1 MNLRRIKTDRLE
13 TLLFAHLMVT
23 AIVAVLAF
31 GTVEPWSLAI
41 FEINAL
47 VMAVL
52 LGLLQ
57 MLDPRFEWRRLR
69 FALPLWLL
77 LGWALI
83 QVVPFGVGA
92 SLTAAPETVPFDQLR
107 LQTIS
112 MDPQATREAI
122 SKLLA
127 LAIYF
132 TVALVVFR
140 RSDRRLLAVRI
151 LSIFG
156 LTISFLA
163 IVQRL
168 TWNGQIYWFRKVS
181 IYVAPFGPY
190 GNYNHF
196 AGMVELIFTMPL
208 AMVLFSRIRVEERLF
223 HALSVILL
231 VVAAILS
238 MSRGG
243 MLSIALQFLV
253 CLVVFVRWGRERQER
268 GRAIFLPLA
277 IIATVLIVSLWVG
290 YDSIVR
296 RFDSVQQ
303 GAGEYSVVTRVAY
316 LRASW
321 RMFLDHPLTGVGLG
335 AFPTVYP
342 AYGSSSSRYE
352 RVEQVHN
359 DYLQLLTDGGIVAG
373 SILLVFAGWVVALS
387 FGVRRRLVGM
397 RRDDRAILIGA
408 LLVLPGIG
416 VHSLFDFNLQI
427 AANALL
433 MLIATALALS
443 FFADQD
449 LAG

>member
-1 MNLRRIKTDRLE
+1 MI
-13 TLLFAHLMVT
+13 T
-23 AIVAVLAF
+23 AILAVLAF

-52 LGLLQ
+52 FGVLQ
-57 MLDPRFEWRRLR
+57 MVDPEFDWRRLR
-69 FALPLWLL
+69 FTLPIWLL
-77 LGWALI
+77 LLWG
-83 QVVPFGVGA
+83 VVQIIPFGSQPV
-92 SLTAAPETVPFDQLR
+92 TMAPETVPLDQLR
-107 LQTIS
+107 LPTIS
-112 MDPQATREAI
+112 MDPQATREALA
-122 SKLLA
+122 KLMA

-132 TVALVVFR
+132 TVAMVVLR
-140 RSDRRLLAVRI
+140 RSDHRRLTVRI

-156 LTISFLA
+156 LLVSFLA
-163 IVQRL
+163 VIQRL

-196 AGMVELIFTMPL
+196 AGMVELIFPLPL
-208 AMVLFSRIRVEERLF
+208 AMVLFSRARLEERLF
-223 HALSVILL
+223 QVMSVVMM

-243 MLSIALQFLV
+243 ILSIAIQFLL
-253 CLVVFVRWGRERQER
+253 CLVLLAMSKEDRVGRGKAVQ
-268 GRAIFLPLA
+268 LSLA
-277 IIATVLIVSLWVG
+277 IIAMVLIVSLWVG
-290 YDSIVR
+290 YDSIIR
-296 RFDSVQQ
+296 RLGSMQQ
-303 GAGEYSVVTRVAY
+303 GAGEHSVVTRVAY
-316 LRASW
+316 LSASW

-335 AFPTVYP
+335 AFPAVYP

-373 SILLVFAGWVVALS
+373 SILLLFVGWVLSLS
-387 FGVRRRLVGM
+387 FGFKRRLVAM
-397 RRDDRAILIGA
+397 RREDRAILIGA

-433 MLIATALALS
+433 LLLASALVFS
-443 FFADQD
+443 FLADQD
-449 LAG
+449 LDV

>member
-1 MNLRRIKTDRLE
+1 MNLRQIKTDNLE

-47 VMAVL
+47 VMVVL

-57 MLDPRFEWRRLR
+57 MLDPQFEWRRLR
-69 FALPLWLL
+69 FTLPLWLL
-77 LGWALI
+77 LVWG
-83 QVVPFGVGA
+83 VVQIIPFGSQPV
-92 SLTAAPETVPFDQLR
+92 TIAPETVPLDQLR
-107 LQTIS
+107 LPTIS
-112 MDPQATREAI
+112 MDPQATREAVA
-122 SKLLA
+122 KLMA

-140 RSDRRLLAVRI
+140 RSDRRRLAVRI

-243 MLSIALQFLV
+243 VLSIALQFLV
-253 CLVVFVRWGRERQER
+253 CLVVFVGWGRERQGR
-268 GRAIFLPLA
+268 GRALFLPLA
-277 IIATVLIVSLWVG
+277 IIATVLVVSLWVG

-373 SILLVFAGWVVALS
+373 SILLLFVGWVVGLS
-387 FGVRRRLVGM
+387 FSARHRLVGM